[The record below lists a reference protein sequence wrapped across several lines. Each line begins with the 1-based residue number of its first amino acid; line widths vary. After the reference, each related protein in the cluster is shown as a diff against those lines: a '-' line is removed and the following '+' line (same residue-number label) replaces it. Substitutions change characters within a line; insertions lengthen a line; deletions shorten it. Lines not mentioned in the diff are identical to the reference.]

1 MKKPTNKQAKA
12 LTLVFWD
19 IINSPVPDGCDP
31 RVVRP
36 SIKRLLEKEGYCGPL
51 TVTAVGKLAD
61 VPPDTLRAL
70 YSSGIH
76 LIISPFGGFYDIDG
90 LIKMDTPSNIM
101 VISNETASPGLFK
114 FLKSTGYNPLK
125 PFPYGSLDTLIMQDS
140 LVLEDETEDSA
151 LWHCFVCC
159 LDPPAH
165 GFENFITHL
174 STGDHKVMLSVPRN
188 TVPRPPVDLSRLH
201 VTAYLMESDMMSRDQ
216 PWTDERPPLPT
227 DLSTRLA
234 KLKDL
239 EAVKYEGESFVY
251 WDIKLCPL
259 PPYCDASL
267 VGPRIKLFLKNE
279 GFSGPL
285 TIIAIGV
292 LTDVPIDIL
301 QKVYSSGIAL
311 RIVPNCPSAI
321 RSLIGN
327 WVFRNGPRR
336 NIMVISKDEF
346 FTNHCGVL
354 HSSQYC
360 NFKLFDSL
368 PMADSGECRKKCVSP
383 FWFCS
388 VCNFRNFPCQDIDS
402 FTNHLF
408 GKYHQRKL
416 FDLLRSGDGLDAPV
430 REPLEENLKAVTAVY
445 WDIKTRPVP
454 PGCDPHRVGPCIKRF
469 LENKGYS
476 GPLTITAMGALE
488 DVPNDILRGIYSS
501 GISLNCIPYG
511 FSISLERHIDEF
523 MDWNPPPGNIMVI
536 SASNGV
542 RRLLQSKGYNIVEP
556 VPCES
561 FFLADSE
568 ALEDDKCGETIEYLH
583 LYCWVCCR
591 YVDNLKNFTTHLAS
605 NRHQRKLL
613 HWSRSCPLLPILT
626 KETDSVKEIAAE
638 AKTAL
643 DEKIAA
649 EALEVMASS
658 VGDEEE
664 CWRSFKREGGSV
676 P

>member
-1 MKKPTNKQAKA
+1 MSFFLSQT
-12 LTLVFWD
+12 
-19 IINSPVPDGCDP
+19 
-31 RVVRP
+31 
-36 SIKRLLEKEGYCGPL
+36 
-51 TVTAVGKLAD
+51 
-61 VPPDTLRAL
+61 
-70 YSSGIH
+70 
-76 LIISPFGGFYDIDG
+76 GFYDIDR

-114 FLKSTGYNPLK
+114 FLKSTGYNPLM

-151 LWHCFVCC
+151 LWHCSVCC

-174 STGDHKVMLSVPRN
+174 STGDHKVMLSEPRN

-368 PMADSGECRKKCVSP
+368 PMAD
-383 FWFCS
+383 
-388 VCNFRNFPCQDIDS
+388 
-402 FTNHLF
+402 
-408 GKYHQRKL
+408 
-416 FDLLRSGDGLDAPV
+416 GLDAPV

-568 ALEDDKCGETIEYLH
+568 ALEDDKCSETIEYLH

-605 NRHQRKLL
+605 NRHQRK
-613 HWSRSCPLLPILT
+613 
-626 KETDSVKEIAAE
+626 ETDSVKEIAAE
-638 AKTAL
+638 
-643 DEKIAA
+643 
-649 EALEVMASS
+649 EAPEVMASS
-658 VGDEEE
+658 GRTACVGDEEE
-664 CWRSFKREGGSV
+664 CWRIMLEKNLGEALSEKLF
-676 P
+676 